1 MTIPFHGHGIA
12 EPIGLEY
19 IAGSLRRAGFTTAFR
34 SYNELEAWLPGQETR
49 VSLFSAVT
57 HMWPSVVV
65 DAHAAKRRGNRTIV
79 GGYHAC
85 SVWRSM
91 DRGPFDFVV
100 AGEGENVVSTLVSGV
115 LGNGDAP
122 SEMHADVFVRTDAI
136 EEIDALPNPVRDVRF
151 LDKYR
156 LFDVMWPP
164 PSLQRRTALVL
175 FSRGCARD
183 CGFCSS
189 KTVWGTRVRLRSVD
203 SIVGELK
210 GLKQQFDTNT
220 IVIIDQSFG
229 QDTQWS
235 LDVCKGIQEAKLG
248 MNWYHQSNLT
258 IDKDVIRAMADAG
271 CTKIGFGVEGLSPSA
286 AKKVKPV
293 HPHDFGYV
301 NDLFDYCTSLG
312 LFVKAYLML
321 GFPWETE
328 EVISEYFE
336 WLPRLRTSQVR
347 ICYMTPFPG
356 TAYWERYSDQLI
368 SEDWSD
374 FDTVRMPVVRNPNIS
389 VSRYAQIH
397 RDLFHV
403 FYGSEEYAKEVETM
417 IERFPHYSQSY
428 REFCKYL
435 SLHGM
440 ITGKEEWLDC
450 VKDGR
455 RETSSLAVNQ
465 PS

>member
-1 MTIPFHGHGIA
+1 MTIPFHGHGKA

-19 IAGSLRRAGFTTAFR
+19 LAGSLRQAGFETAFR
-34 SYNELEAWLPGQETR
+34 SYNELEVWSPGHELR

-57 HMWPSVVV
+57 HEWPSVVV
-65 DAHAAKRRGNRTIV
+65 DAQAAKRRGNRTIV
-79 GGYHAC
+79 GGYHVC
-85 SVWRSM
+85 GVWKGMVRES
-91 DRGPFDFVV
+91 FDVV
-100 AGEGENVVSTLVSGV
+100 VVGEGESIIGTLVSN
-115 LGNGDAP
+115 LLDKGDAP
-122 SEMHADVFVRTDAI
+122 SVTHPDLFVRTDAF
-136 EEIDALPNPVRDVRF
+136 EEIDTLPHPVRDVRF

-164 PSLQRRTALVL
+164 PSMQRRTAIVL
-175 FSRGCARD
+175 FSRGCTKD

-210 GLKQQFDTNT
+210 DLKQQFDTNT

-258 IDKDVIRAMADAG
+258 IEKDVIMAMANAG
-271 CTKIGFGVEGLSPSA
+271 CTKIGFGVEGLSPTA

-293 HPHDFGYV
+293 HPHDFGYI

-328 EVISEYFE
+328 DVISEYFE
-336 WLPRLRTSQVR
+336 WLPQLRASQVR
-347 ICYMTPFPG
+347 LCYMTPFPG

-374 FDTVRMPVVRNPNIS
+374 FDTEQIPVVRNSSIS
-389 VSRYAQIH
+389 VGRYAQVH
-397 RDLFHV
+397 RDLFHA
-403 FYGSEEYAKEVETM
+403 FYGSEEYAQGVEKM
-417 IERFPHYSQSY
+417 IGRFPRYSQSY
-428 REFCKYL
+428 YEFCKYL

-440 ITGKEEWLDC
+440 ITGEEEWLSL
-450 VKDGR
+450 VGWGNSPHAAIQKGR
-455 RETSSLAVNQ
+455 V
-465 PS
+465 